1 MLHQSRLI
9 ITLIKKDILLEFRQQ
24 YSFYGVLLYVAS
36 TIFVLYMAMGQPEN
50 MVWNGLFWMMQ
61 LFICVNAVAKT
72 FLQEGKGRQL
82 YFYSLCSPVHF
93 ILARILFNAALMLL
107 MNGISLLLF
116 NLLLG
121 SPISHPLLFLGVSCF
136 GACSISF
143 VFSFL
148 AAIASRAQ
156 QNAAMMAILGFPLI
170 IPQLLLLM
178 RLSTLAFSDVFQSG
192 LFSIIGLLF
201 CFDALVVMLSV
212 ILFPFLWKD

>member
-1 MLHQSRLI
+1 
-9 ITLIKKDILLEFRQQ
+9 
-24 YSFYGVLLYVAS
+24 
-36 TIFVLYMAMGQPEN
+36 

-93 ILARILFNAALMLL
+93 ILARMLFNAALMLL
-107 MNGISLLLF
+107 MNGICLLLF
-116 NLLLG
+116 YLLLG
-121 SPISHPLLFLGVSCF
+121 SPVSHPFLFFFISCF

-148 AAIASRAQ
+148 SAIALRAQ
-156 QNAAMMAILGFPLI
+156 QNAALMAILGFPLI

-192 LFSIIGLLF
+192 LVSMIGLLA
-201 CFDALVVMLSV
+201 CFDVLVVLLSV